1 MRSLNKEEQKMFNKD
16 QISIIKEASDK
27 EKAKTQEK
35 LQKHPERKEVF
46 TTGSGSP
53 IERYYTPAD
62 VENLDYFQDL
72 GLPGQFP
79 YTRGV
84 QSTMYRGRFWTMRM
98 YAGFAT
104 AEESNKRYK
113 FLVEQGSGGLSVAFD
128 LPTQIGYDSD
138 HPLSEGEVGKVGV
151 AIDSLAD
158 MEILFDGIPLDKV
171 STSMTIN
178 APASVLLAM
187 YIAVAEKQ
195 GVPSTALR
203 GTIQNDILKE
213 YIARGTYI
221 FPTEPSMRLITDIFE
236 FCSKEVPLWNT
247 ISISGYHIREAGST
261 AAQEVGFTLA
271 DGIAY
276 VEAAIKAG
284 LDVDQFAP
292 RLSFF
297 FNAHNDLLEEV
308 AKYRAARRLWARI
321 MKERFG
327 AKDPKSMQLKFH
339 TQTGGSTLT
348 AQQPDNNIVRVAIQT
363 LAAVLGGTQSL
374 HTNSKDEALALPTED
389 SVRIALRTQQI
400 VAHES
405 GVAETID
412 PLAGSYYIEAKTKE
426 IEEAAMGYI
435 KKIDEIGGAP
445 KAIDMGYIQQEI
457 MDAAYD
463 YQKKVENKD
472 IIVVGLNKYQVE
484 EEAPKGL
491 LKVDPSVGEMQKNK
505 LKDLRAKRDNEKVNE
520 RLESLRGACQ
530 GTENVMPFILEAVRA
545 YATLG
550 EVCGVMREVFGE
562 YQQSVNL

>member
-1 MRSLNKEEQKMFNKD
+1 VYTKDKITQVEEKVNEFENKT
-16 QISIIKEASDK
+16 KEAL
-27 EKAKTQEK
+27 AKR
-35 LQKHPERKEVF
+35 PERQETF
-46 TTGSGSP
+46 YTGSGDEINRLYS
-53 IERYYTPAD
+53 PAD
-62 VENLDYFQDL
+62 IQDMDYMDDL

-84 QSTMYRGRFWTMRM
+84 QPTMYRGRLWTMRM

-104 AEESNKRYK
+104 AEESNQRYK
-113 FLVEQGSGGLSVAFD
+113 YLVEQGSSGLSVAFD

-138 HPLSEGEVGKVGV
+138 HALSEGEVGKVGV

-158 MEILFDGIPLDKV
+158 MEVLFDGIPLDKV

-195 GVPSTALR
+195 GVSSDKLR

-221 FPTEPSMRLITDIFE
+221 FPTEPSMRLITNIFE
-236 FCSKEVPLWNT
+236 YCSKDVPLWNT

-261 AAQEVGFTLA
+261 ASQEVGFTIA

-284 LDVDQFAP
+284 LDVDTFAP

-308 AKYRAARRLWARI
+308 AKYRAARRLWAKI

-327 AKDPKSMQLKFH
+327 AKNPKSMALKFH

-348 AQQPDNNIVRVAIQT
+348 AQQPENNIVRVAIQT

-389 SVRIALRTQQI
+389 SVRVALRTQQI
-400 VAHES
+400 VGYES
-405 GVAETID
+405 GVTNTVD
-412 PLAGSYYIEAKTKE
+412 PLAGSYYIEAKTSQIEKE
-426 IEEAAMGYI
+426 AMAYI
-435 KKIDEIGGAP
+435 KKIDDLGGAP
-445 KAIDMGYIQQEI
+445 KAIDKGYVQQEI

-463 YQKKVENKD
+463 YQKEVETGER
-472 IIVVGLNKYQVE
+472 IVVGMNKFQIE

-491 LKVDPSVGEMQKNK
+491 LRVDPAVGERQKQKIADLKAKREQAKVDET
-505 LKDLRAKRDNEKVNE
+505 LAALRT
-520 RLESLRGACQ
+520 ACE
-530 GTENVMPFILEAVRA
+530 GTDNVMPFILEAVRA

-550 EVCGVMREVFGE
+550 EICGVMREVFGE
-562 YQQSVNL
+562 YQQSVIL